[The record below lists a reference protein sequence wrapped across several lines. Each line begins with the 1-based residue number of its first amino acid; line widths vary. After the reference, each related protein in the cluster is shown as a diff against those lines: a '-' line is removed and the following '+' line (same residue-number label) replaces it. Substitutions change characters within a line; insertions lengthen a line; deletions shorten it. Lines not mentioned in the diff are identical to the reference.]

1 MPEEIAALRPLQRL
15 RQLAKELQAALADD
29 DMELM
34 VQATNLLAPT
44 LADCQK
50 VPSTFLSAGEAAEIA
65 LETRHI
71 LSECE
76 STLMQ
81 AMAHIHAEIGRLQK
95 GRRTF
100 ATVKSRESDGSG
112 RTLDTSR

>member
-1 MPEEIAALRPLQRL
+1 VPEETPALRPLQRL

-44 LADCQK
+44 LADCQT
-50 VPSTFLSAGEAAEIA
+50 VAVGFLSASEAAEIA
-65 LETRHI
+65 LETRS
-71 LSECE
+71 LLNECE
-76 STLMQ
+76 TTLIQ
-81 AMAHIHAEIGRLQK
+81 AMAQIHAELSRLQK
-95 GRRTF
+95 GKRAVVTMRSHKT
-100 ATVKSRESDGSG
+100 TGSG